1 MCSKSTKSIAS
12 LLLATPLLFAASAG
26 LAAAQELTQEW
37 GYKRPGGEYRTFR
50 AGNLENCMN
59 ACRADPRC
67 QAYVYRTG
75 STECSLKK
83 TVGTK
88 ERDNKRISGVK
99 RTGGGSWD
107 NDYGYHRGAAEA
119 CRNEVSRR
127 IGVGPQDVRLEYDDG
142 RDNKSYFI
150 WRAVRKRGNCV
161 ANDKGRV
168 FEFNDWGWG
177 NASNPQ
183 PKWDRSPEDTCRR
196 EVERRVGV
204 SRSDVNVSHPEYA
217 GGSIFLDWKGRG
229 ERGTCELNARTGE
242 FITLQGHGG
251 SYDWYDPNRPS
262 QEQITRGSQKCRE
275 EAAKRMNTRMPN
287 VEVEFKRVKQGALVY
302 TWKVPGASGKCAVS
316 EYGYVGLFE
325 RD

>member
-1 MCSKSTKSIAS
+1 MRAMSARAVVH
-12 LLLATPLLFAASAG
+12 LLVAIPALLAASAG
-26 LAAAQELTQEW
+26 TGLAQELTEEW

-50 AGNLENCMN
+50 AGNLENCMH
-59 ACRADPRC
+59 ACKADRRC
-67 QAYVYRTG
+67 LAYVYRTG

-88 ERDNKRISGVK
+88 ERDNNRVSGVK

-107 NDYGYHRGAAEA
+107 NDYGYHRGAADA
-119 CRNEVSRR
+119 CRKEVSRR
-127 IGVGPQDVRLEYDDG
+127 YGVGPQDVRLEYDDF
-142 RDNKSYFI
+142 RNDRSYFI

-161 ANDKGRV
+161 ANNKGRV
-168 FEFNDWGWG
+168 VEFNDWGWG

-183 PKWDRSPEDTCRR
+183 PKWDRSPEDVCRR

-204 SRSDVNVSHPEYA
+204 SRGQIDVSSPEYA
-217 GGSIFLDWKGRG
+217 GGAMFLDWRGGG

-242 FITLQGHGG
+242 FVTLQGYGN
-251 SYDWYDPNRPS
+251 SYDWYDPSRPS
-262 QEQITRGSQKCRE
+262 QDQITRGSQTCRA

-287 VEVEFKRVKQGALVY
+287 VEVEFKRVKEGALVY
-302 TWKVPGASGKCAVS
+302 SWRVPGASGKCAVS
-316 EYGYVGLFE
+316 EYGRVGYFE